1 MPVASPPV
9 AKYLRVQP
17 GRDAPRGQLGG
28 TNYRLP
34 AATDLETLTREIDQA
49 MTERSSLVVEIEME
63 DEPLSRPTLVLN
75 CGLIDSVLLGETPEP
90 DAQ

>member
-1 MPVASPPV
+1 M

-17 GRDAPRGQLGG
+17 GRDAPRGELGG

-34 AATDLETLTREIDQA
+34 ADTDLDGLTRQIGES
-49 MTERSSLVVEIEME
+49 MTERSSLLVEIEME
-63 DEPLSRPTLVLN
+63 DEPLSRPNLVLN
-75 CGLIDSVLLGETPEP
+75 CALIDSVLIGETPEP